1 MTSYLR
7 LRQIALV
14 ARELAP
20 SEEAVIDVL
29 GTEVCFRDPG
39 VGKYG
44 LHNALFAFGGTFLEI
59 VAPKQAGTT
68 AERYIERRKGDGGY
82 MFIVDTDDLESRREH
97 ANTLGVRIVEDLKSG
112 DDLLWS
118 EALHLHPRD
127 TGGTL
132 LSIDRHSGGVNT
144 QGGYKWAGAD
154 WQGFDRS
161 PRVKAIIGAAIQSD
175 DPEHL
180 SARWSAILQRA
191 VVRREG
197 AFEIPLDQGFA
208 RFVGPQDTRGDGLI
222 AVHLS
227 VKDAPAILA
236 AADRRG
242 LARGEDWVDMGGV
255 RFVLVG

>member
-1 MTSYLR
+1 MTNYLR
-7 LRQIALV
+7 LRQIALA

-20 SEEAVIDVL
+20 SEEMVADVL
-29 GTEVCFRDPG
+29 GAEVCYRDPG

-82 MFIVDTDDLESRREH
+82 MFIVDCDNLEERRAH
-97 ANTLGVRIVEDLKSG
+97 VQSVGVRLVEDLKSG

-132 LSIDRHSGGVNT
+132 LSIDRHSGGVNM
-144 QGGYKWAGAD
+144 QGGYKWAGPD
-154 WQGFDRS
+154 WQAADRS
-161 PRVKAIIGAAIQSD
+161 PRVKAIIGAAIQSA

-208 RFVGPQDTRGDGLI
+208 RFVEAEDDRGEGLS

-227 VKDAPAILA
+227 VKDAPAILGA
-236 AADRRG
+236 AEKRG
-242 LARGEDWVDMGGV
+242 LARGDNWVGMGGV